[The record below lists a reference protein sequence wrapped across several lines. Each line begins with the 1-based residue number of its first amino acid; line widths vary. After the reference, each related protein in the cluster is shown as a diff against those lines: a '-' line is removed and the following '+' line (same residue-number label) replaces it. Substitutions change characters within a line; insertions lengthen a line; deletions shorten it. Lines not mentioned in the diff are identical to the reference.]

1 MFWIE
6 VLRALAALA
15 LTVGLMVGL
24 AWLARKYGLMQGM
37 PAMGGQAR
45 RLKLVERLWVDPG
58 RTQLLLVACDGREH
72 LILVAPGG
80 ATEVA
85 RPASPGAASSDAHS
99 AARPSLAESQP

>member
-1 MFWIE
+1 MFWID

-24 AWLARKYGLMQGM
+24 AWLARRYGLMQGM
-37 PAMGGQAR
+37 PAIAGQAR
-45 RLKLVERLWVDPG
+45 RLKLVERLWIDPG

-85 RPASPGAASSDAHS
+85 RPAGLSPATGD
-99 AARPSLAESQP
+99 AARMAGLTAGEASR

>member
-37 PAMGGQAR
+37 PAVAGQAR
-45 RLKLVERLWVDPG
+45 RLKLVERLWIDPG

-85 RPASPGAASSDAHS
+85 RPPGS
-99 AARPSLAESQP
+99 APATGDLARPAGQMTGKAQP